1 MNATIQQYENE
12 SVQKNQSVGLERPAI
27 RLQAAIVA
35 RETTAIDTLVDYHAW
50 SWAVDAVALS
60 VEHASGVHQ

>member
-12 SVQKNQSVGLERPAI
+12 SVQKNQPVGLEQPAI

-35 RETTAIDTLVDYHAW
+35 RETTPIDTLVDYEPWCA
-50 SWAVDAVALS
+50 AVDVVALS
-60 VEHASGVHQ
+60 VEHASEA